1 MGRRRGGHCVR
12 GRSRGRRAPEETRT
26 PPSGGFCGYGERRS
40 AAALRFFARRS
51 SHTQAI
57 YHIYTHTRIR
67 AYFPG
72 YYHRERRLGPLNA
85 RPPLPRL
92 RGLPKLAEKDAMHRA
107 LGFVQRAMGEDGAV
121 PPARALQKEL
131 WSLFSGDTSNGKAAA
146 LERRS

>member
-1 MGRRRGGHCVR
+1 MYLYL
-12 GRSRGRRAPEETRT
+12 PT
-26 PPSGGFCGYGERRS
+26 PHIRPYLPS
-40 AAALRFFARRS
+40 
-51 SHTQAI
+51 I
-57 YHIYTHTRIR
+57 
-67 AYFPG
+67 
-72 YYHRERRLGPLNA
+72 YHRERRLGPLNA

-92 RGLPKLAEKDAMHRA
+92 RGLPKLAEKDAMRRA